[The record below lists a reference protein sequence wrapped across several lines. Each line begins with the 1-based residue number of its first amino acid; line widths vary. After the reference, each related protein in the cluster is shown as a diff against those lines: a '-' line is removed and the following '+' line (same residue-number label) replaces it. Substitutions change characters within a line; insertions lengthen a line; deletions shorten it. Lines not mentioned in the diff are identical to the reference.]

1 MSSVLHETESSK
13 GGGLLPIRE
22 MHLEIAKFHTSERT
36 QANELSGT
44 FLRAKPIN
52 QAMTGRLGLRAL
64 RGLIS
69 LCCLVSTSALLSL
82 HRDAWHGLRDFC
94 VDGITTPFAPIHWDA
109 RAEKVI
115 WKVFWRKSVRETRTH
130 MPICLD
136 ILLCRFSI
144 YRILAFISV

>member
-13 GGGLLPIRE
+13 GGGSLPIRE

-94 VDGITTPFAPIHWDA
+94 VDGITTPFGPFLLGHA

-115 WKVFWRKSVRETRTH
+115 WKYSDENPWENLTRT
-130 MPICLD
+130 CLSVWTYY
-136 ILLCRFSI
+136 CVSSP
-144 YRILAFISV
+144 FIVF

>member
-82 HRDAWHGLRDFC
+82 HRDA
-94 VDGITTPFAPIHWDA
+94 
-109 RAEKVI
+109 
-115 WKVFWRKSVRETRTH
+115 
-130 MPICLD
+130 
-136 ILLCRFSI
+136 
-144 YRILAFISV
+144 